1 MSPNDDQK
9 PSWYLDYTSHLGYL
23 PPGCRTQFASSVSS
37 SKLADHV
44 RFSADLGLAGVAYPW
59 AVQKPEAE
67 VKEVRDALRETGL
80 GSSHLALLPS
90 EMVMTAPWI
99 WADRSQASVDQL
111 EAHTVHAA
119 KTAVSLN
126 ISTLVGLVTADR
138 TRTVEAQLDD
148 VAANLAFM
156 AKIAADHGLTLDVE
170 PMSDLQG
177 SLVKTTAQAIDLIDR
192 ADNPAL
198 GIVFDTGHVAAMPGD
213 PVKLLEESF
222 DRIHL
227 MHLRDAPGRYEPGAG
242 EFPIAEVCAAAVRRG
257 YMGWFDLEHLWS
269 DLSRP
274 GEEAGIERWRELD
287 REIERLCNS
296 EPS

>member
-1 MSPNDDQK
+1 MSTIDDQK
-9 PSWYLDYTSHLGYL
+9 ASWYLDYTSHLGYL

-67 VKEVRDALRETGL
+67 VKEVREALLETGL

-99 WADRSQASVDQL
+99 WADRSRKSIEEL
-111 EAHTVHAA
+111 EARTVHAA
-119 KTAVSLN
+119 EIAVSLD
-126 ISTLVGLVTADR
+126 ISILVALVTADR
-138 TRTVEAQLDD
+138 TRTFEDQLDD
-148 VAANLAFM
+148 VAANLSFM

-177 SLVKTTAQAIDLIDR
+177 SLVRTTAQAMDLIAR

-213 PVKLLEESF
+213 PVDLLEESF
-222 DRIHL
+222 EHIHL

-242 EFPIAEVCAAAVRRG
+242 NFPIAEVCAAAVRRG
-257 YMGWFDLEHLWS
+257 YSGWFDLEHLWS

-274 GEEAGIERWRELD
+274 GEEVGIERWRELD
-287 REIERLCNS
+287 VKIEELCSS
-296 EPS
+296 EPR